1 MTINLYGNPQTTI
14 ISCYSPTNVSHKT
27 IEFYTELNSLT
38 RRIPK
43 HNVLII
49 GGDFNAQLGQTDG
62 FKYSYHKTTNRNGT
76 MLTNY
81 LEENNLLCLNT
92 TFQKRLGQIWTHNS
106 RTTIIHKLTS

>member
-1 MTINLYGNPQTTI
+1 MNINLSGNPQTTI
-14 ISCYSPTNVSHKT
+14 ISCYSPTNVSDKQET
-27 IEFYTELNSLT
+27 LEFYTELNSLT
-38 RRIPK
+38 TRIPK

-62 FKYSYHKTTNRNGT
+62 FKYSYHKTTNRNVT
-76 MLTNY
+76 MLKNY

-106 RTTIIHKLTS
+106 LE